1 MFGVIAW
8 LPPVAVTQ
16 RRLMSSVIK
25 IRMFGRCF
33 DAAGC
38 AAFVIGE
45 VPKIAVSSTEVVKRL
60 RGHGMGIGITELW
73 GLVF

>member
-1 MFGVIAW
+1 
-8 LPPVAVTQ
+8 
-16 RRLMSSVIK
+16 
-25 IRMFGRCF
+25 MFGRCF

-45 VPKIAVSSTEVVKRL
+45 VPKIAVSSNDVVNRL

-73 GLVF
+73 GLSFENRKNG